1 MNILDIA
8 KEFLSPFETIDAVVC
23 LLGFILFAL
32 WLLRTSF
39 GTKALVN
46 SSPRRNN
53 MPLVI
58 PFLLFMGTFGIIGIG
73 DYLSQTY
80 FYHLPN
86 WKFIFMNNFITSIG
100 GLISIIIIL
109 ILAKIFFVRGIK
121 GFGLNIKTIHKDF
134 LAAFLNLL
142 AVYPILLVVLTLT
155 MFFAKIIKGQNYQ
168 IQPHEELVTISENPV
183 LWARIAIAVMAVI
196 VTPFLE
202 EFLFRGLLQ
211 TTFRSVLRTKYAPW
225 IAIFI
230 TSILFAMMHAIPTHW
245 PTLFV
250 LGVCLGYSYEK
261 SGSLFRPIF
270 IHAIF
275 NATSVIGV
283 LLQ

>member
-1 MNILDIA
+1 MNIIEIVE
-8 KEFLSPFETIDAVVC
+8 EFLSPFETVDAVVS
-23 LLGFILFAL
+23 LLGLFIFAF

-39 GTKALVN
+39 GTRALEN

-53 MPLVI
+53 MPLAV
-58 PFLLFMGTFGIIGIG
+58 PFILFMGTFGIIGIG
-73 DYLSQTY
+73 DFLSQTY
-80 FYHLPN
+80 FYHLQN
-86 WKFIFMNNFITSIG
+86 WQFILMNNFLTSIG
-100 GLISIIIIL
+100 GLVSIIIIL

-134 LAAFLNLL
+134 LAAFMNLL
-142 AVYPILLVVLTLT
+142 AVWPILLVVLTLT
-155 MFFAKIIKGQNYQ
+155 MFFSKIIKGQDYQ
-168 IQPHEELVTISENPV
+168 IQQHEELISISENPV
-183 LWARIAIAVMAVI
+183 LWARIAIVIMAVV

-202 EFLFRGLLQ
+202 ELLFRGLLQ
-211 TTFRSVLRTKYAPW
+211 TTFRSVLRIENAAW
-225 IAIFI
+225 VAIAV
-230 TSILFAMMHAIPTHW
+230 TSILFAIMHAIPTHW

-250 LGVCLGYSYEK
+250 LGICLGYSYEK

-275 NATSVIGV
+275 NAASVIGV